1 MVCLVGAGRG
11 LVAVVL
17 VDDDGVGDV
26 PHHDV
31 LEPQVPREARASL
44 KEIARV
50 GAGGCGGSLL
60 LSQRQVFYLPAL
72 DTDAVGRVGEQAG
85 VDLHVLHHVGGPV
98 LSKASDADAH
108 VVSPCVRDQILEWR
122 SRRAGSHLM
131 PWPGPHEM
139 SFTRTSEQL
148 PTMETQSS
156 PARKREETALVKY

>member
-1 MVCLVGAGRG
+1 VCLVGAGRG

-60 LSQRQVFYLPAL
+60 LSHSVRCFTCQLLIRTPLVVLVSKQVSTFTSSTMSVVRFFPRLPML
-72 DTDAVGRVGEQAG
+72 
-85 VDLHVLHHVGGPV
+85 
-98 LSKASDADAH
+98 
-108 VVSPCVRDQILEWR
+108 
-122 SRRAGSHLM
+122 
-131 PWPGPHEM
+131 
-139 SFTRTSEQL
+139 TRTLLVPVSEIR
-148 PTMETQSS
+148 SWNGGV
-156 PARKREETALVKY
+156 EEQGVT